1 MHLCMVNT
9 MLGGAKIASTGSSFG
24 PRFALGPWAWL
35 KYRVVWVTARGDC
48 MAGETLHIGI
58 DLGTFRSVMVSSDG
72 HDEKVL
78 TVIGTPKD
86 QIAKNFLKRDVLF
99 GEDALKNR
107 LALNLFRPLEHG
119 VIKDTAEDKR
129 FINHFITNIIG
140 LADPEDYD
148 RVVAIIG
155 APAEASHVD
164 KSAIFDAASGS
175 VNACMII
182 SEPFA
187 VAYALERIEHTLV
200 IDIGAG
206 TTDLC
211 RVYGTIPRP
220 EDQMHVNFAGD
231 FIDGQLIAEVQ
242 RKYAGAQ
249 ITKDM
254 ARRWKEEYSFVAG
267 AEPDEPII
275 VDFSIEG
282 KAMSLDITDCVSNA
296 CERIVDPIVSG
307 VKELI
312 AGSNPEYHDAFRRN
326 MILAGGGSGI
336 RGLGDMIEHRL
347 SDMGEVEV
355 LTVEDPVELGAMGGL
370 RLAMEVP
377 EDMWKNLNL
386 ASR

>member
-1 MHLCMVNT
+1 
-9 MLGGAKIASTGSSFG
+9 
-24 PRFALGPWAWL
+24 
-35 KYRVVWVTARGDC
+35 
-48 MAGETLHIGI
+48 MAGETLYIGV

-86 QIAKNFLKRDVLF
+86 QIAKNFLKREVLF

-107 LALNLFRPLEHG
+107 LALNLYRPLEHG
-119 VIKDTAEDKR
+119 VIKDTPEDKK
-129 FINHFITNIIG
+129 FIAHFITNIIG
-140 LADPEDYD
+140 LGDPEDYD
-148 RVVAIIG
+148 RVVAVIG

-164 KSAIFDAASGS
+164 KTAIFDAAAGS

-187 VAYALERIEHTLV
+187 VAYALDKIEHTLV

-211 RVYGTIPRP
+211 RVYGTVPTPI
-220 EDQMHVNFAGD
+220 DQMHVNFAGD
-231 FIDGQLIAEVQ
+231 FIDGQIIAEIQ
-242 RKYAGAQ
+242 KKYAGAQ
-249 ITKDM
+249 VTKDM
-254 ARRWKEEYSFVAG
+254 ARRWKEEYSFVGG
-267 AEPDEPII
+267 AEPNDPIV

-282 KAMSLDITDCVSNA
+282 KAMSLDITDCIQNA

-312 AGSNPEYHDAFRRN
+312 ASSNPEYHDAFRRN

-336 RGLGDMIEHRL
+336 AGLGEMIEERL
-347 SDMGEVEV
+347 GDLGEVEV
-355 LTVEDPVELGAMGGL
+355 LTVEDPLELGAMGGL

-377 EDMWKNLNL
+377 EDMWKNLTL
-386 ASR
+386 AHR

>member
-1 MHLCMVNT
+1 
-9 MLGGAKIASTGSSFG
+9 
-24 PRFALGPWAWL
+24 
-35 KYRVVWVTARGDC
+35 
-48 MAGETLHIGI
+48 MADETLYIGV

-86 QIAKNFLKRDVLF
+86 QIAKGFLKRDVLF
-99 GEDALKNR
+99 GEEALKNR

-119 VIKDTAEDKR
+119 VIKDTADDKK
-129 FINHFITNIIG
+129 FIAHFITNIIG
-140 LADPEDYD
+140 LGDPEDYN
-148 RVVAIIG
+148 RVVAVIG

-164 KSAIFDAASGS
+164 KTAIFDAAAGS

-187 VAYALERIEHTLV
+187 VAYALDKIEHSLV
-200 IDIGAG
+200 VDIGAG

-211 RVYGTIPRP
+211 RVYGTIPTP
-220 EDQMHVNFAGD
+220 LDQMHINSAGD
-231 FIDGQLIAEVQ
+231 KIDAEIIAAIQ

-254 ARRWKEEYSFVAG
+254 ARRWKEDYSFVG
-267 AEPDEPII
+267 NSEPDDPII

-282 KAMSLDITDCVSNA
+282 KAMSLDITDCIREA
-296 CERIVDPIVSG
+296 CEMIVDPIVSS

-312 AGSNPEYHDAFRRN
+312 TGSNPEYHDAFRRN
-326 MILAGGGSGI
+326 IILAGGGSGI
-336 RGLGDMIEHRL
+336 HGLGDMIEHKL
-347 SDMGEVEV
+347 ADLGDVEV
-355 LTVEDPVELGAMGGL
+355 LTVEDPLELGAMGGL

-377 EDMWKNLNL
+377 EDMWKNLTL
-386 ASR
+386 AHR

>member
-1 MHLCMVNT
+1 LIGLSIEVN
-9 MLGGAKIASTGSSFG
+9 
-24 PRFALGPWAWL
+24 
-35 KYRVVWVTARGDC
+35 D
-48 MAGETLHIGI
+48 MADETLYIGV

-99 GEDALKNR
+99 GEEALKNR

-119 VIKDTAEDKR
+119 VIKDTAEDKK
-129 FINHFITNIIG
+129 FIAHFITNIIG

-148 RVVAIIG
+148 RVVAVIG

-164 KSAIFDAASGS
+164 KTAIFDAAAGS

-187 VAYALERIEHTLV
+187 VAYALDKIEHTLV

-211 RVYGTIPRP
+211 RVYGTVPSPI
-220 EDQMHVNFAGD
+220 DQMHVNFAGD
-231 FIDGQLIAEVQ
+231 FIDAQLITEIQ
-242 RKYAGAQ
+242 KKYAGAQ

-254 ARRWKEEYSFVAG
+254 ARRWKEEYSFVGSATG
-267 AEPDEPII
+267 DPII

-282 KAMSLDITDCVSNA
+282 KAMSLDITECVSAA
-296 CERIVDPIVSG
+296 CEKIVDPIVAS

-336 RGLGDMIEHRL
+336 QGLGEMIEARL
-347 SDMGEVEV
+347 SDLGDVEV
-355 LTVEDPVELGAMGGL
+355 LTVEDPLELGAMGGL

-377 EDMWKNLNL
+377 EDMWKNLTL
-386 ASR
+386 ATM